1 MSQEFVLV
9 KTLYPPKSL
18 ATLQEDLD
26 ATVDDYADLAE
37 ALFPSL
43 DWDETDDADQTGGE
57 IDLDEDDSDTLA
69 ETAHIE
75 MPGLSIEV
83 RADEGAL
90 VLAVQG
96 EGEAL
101 QSLARG
107 VAHAA
112 AAQGY
117 AMIDV
122 ERNVLVASDTPDL
135 TYTAWRKQ
143 AG

>member
-9 KTLYPPKSL
+9 KTLFPPKSL
-18 ATLQEDLD
+18 ASMQEDLD

-37 ALFPSL
+37 SLFPTL
-43 DWDETDDADQTGGE
+43 AWDEAV
-57 IDLDEDDSDTLA
+57 EDDDDETLA
-69 ETAHIE
+69 ETGQVE
-75 MPGLSIEV
+75 LPGLVIDV

-107 VAHAA
+107 VAHVAA
-112 AAQGY
+112 SQRY

-122 ERNVLVASDTPDL
+122 ERSALVPADTPDI
-135 TYTAWRKQ
+135 TYTAWRRQ
-143 AG
+143 AGG

>member
-26 ATVDDYADLAE
+26 ASVDDYADLAE

-43 DWDETDDADQTGGE
+43 DWDDTAESAEGE
-57 IDLDEDDSDTLA
+57 IDLDEDDTDTLA

-107 VAHAA
+107 VAHVA